1 MKPYPVMLRI
11 SGKRVIVIGGGR
23 VALRKI
29 RDLMECGALVRVI
42 APQVHESVHDL
53 AARYPDKIEIVN
65 RAYER
70 GDCEGAFLVFSA
82 TGDERVSREVF
93 QEAEARNIFINAV
106 DDPRHCTF
114 FVPSWSDT
122 KGIIV
127 AVSTSGVSP
136 ALAARIR
143 RDVERALPDSMGEA
157 LVALEKTRNLLKSD
171 PDFKTLNAGQRGR
184 VLTRIVGDDDLLAEL
199 VKCYVNDSLK
209 CFIKEL
215 LSDDPPSAT
224 GLAT

>member
-1 MKPYPVMLRI
+1 MKSFPVMLRI
-11 SGKRVIVIGGGR
+11 AGKRAIVIGGGR

-29 RDLMECGALVRVI
+29 RDLLGCGALVRVI
-42 APQVHESVHDL
+42 APQVHESVREL
-53 AARYPDKIEIVN
+53 AAAHPDNIEIID
-65 RAYER
+65 RAYQP
-70 GDCEGAFLVFSA
+70 GDCEGAAIVFSA
-82 TGDERVSREVF
+82 TGNERVSREAF

-127 AVSTSGVSP
+127 AVSTGGISP

-143 RDVERALPDSMGEA
+143 RDVERTLPDSIRGA
-157 LVALEKTRNLLKSD
+157 LEALEKTRDLLRSD
-171 PDFKTLNAGQRGR
+171 PDFKALDAGQRGR

-199 VKCYVNDSLK
+199 VNCYANDSLK
-209 CFIKEL
+209 KFIREL
-215 LSDDPPSAT
+215 LSDDPPPVAGSAT
-224 GLAT
+224 